1 MSFNPFNEKPEK
13 IDSLFLDWA
22 TVYPKSYDKNEVD
35 PYTKV
40 RCILM
45 NGTEFEATWYS
56 HQFHRHCPDNNVR
69 RELAAV
75 RAQEQQQQKRI
86 ACLKPIN
93 ESVLETT
100 IGYEQLAVDLTAIL
114 AQRESD
120 INVKKALDF
129 ALLEDFDHLYRYA
142 DLLDMEHG
150 IHAERLVGRYTEI
163 MPGRPTISHHRH
175 PYDNVKR
182 YVDFKSAE
190 PLTKLDVAIITAA
203 EQQTMNYYMNQA
215 GFYTSD
221 LGRRLYAEIAMVEEE
236 HVTQYGSLIDVTD
249 TWAECWLNHE
259 YTECYLYYSCYK
271 SETDPYIKKIWEQHL
286 IAEIAHL
293 HKAAEILK
301 TVDGK
306 EWQEVIPVGE
316 FPELLVFSEQKEYVR
331 KVLKNTVTLTGD
343 GEDYATVNSIPDGSK
358 FFFYQNK
365 INKNL
370 NDVVS
375 HTVIE
380 QYIDEFGKDYR
391 FEDTKNPVMELQN
404 RKIDNVHLGRV
415 KENVNV

>member
-150 IHAERLVGRYTEI
+150 IHAERLVGKYTEI

-175 PYDNVKR
+175 PYDNVKG
-182 YVDFKSAE
+182 YVDFKSAD

-365 INKNL
+365 VNKNL
-370 NDVVS
+370 NDVAS